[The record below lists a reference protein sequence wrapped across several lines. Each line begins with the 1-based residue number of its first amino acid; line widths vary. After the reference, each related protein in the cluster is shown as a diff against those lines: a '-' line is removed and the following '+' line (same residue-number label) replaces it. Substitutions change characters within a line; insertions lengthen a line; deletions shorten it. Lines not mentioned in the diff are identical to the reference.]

1 MSGLLK
7 YGDALVDEGGSTRC
21 TTCGG
26 IVTWDDCSYSVTSA
40 PDPCVTC
47 VGGFVCGMTC
57 TDKCV
62 DVCNGS
68 CSGSC
73 IGNCLIICA
82 LIGSLS
88 ISEMDVYMKP

>member
-7 YGDALVDEGGSTRC
+7 YGDALVDEGGSTKC

-47 VGGFVCGMTC
+47 VGGFVCGGTC
-57 TDKCV
+57 YEACADA
-62 DVCNGS
+62 CNNNCSGGCKGS
-68 CSGSC
+68 CRNFCSVLVS
-73 IGNCLIICA
+73 
-82 LIGSLS
+82 SS
-88 ISEMDVYMKP
+88 INWTDFYFE

>member
-47 VGGFVCGMTC
+47 VGGFVCGGTC
-57 TDKCV
+57 YEACADA
-62 DVCNGS
+62 CNNNCSGGCKGS
-68 CSGSC
+68 CRNFCSVLVS
-73 IGNCLIICA
+73 
-82 LIGSLS
+82 SS
-88 ISEMDVYMKP
+88 INGTDFYFE

>member
-7 YGDALVDEGGSTRC
+7 YGDALVDEGGSTKC

-47 VGGFVCGMTC
+47 VGGFVCGGTC
-57 TDKCV
+57 YEACADA
-62 DVCNGS
+62 CNNNCSGGCKGS
-68 CSGSC
+68 CRNFCSVLVS
-73 IGNCLIICA
+73 
-82 LIGSLS
+82 SS
-88 ISEMDVYMKP
+88 INGTDFYFE